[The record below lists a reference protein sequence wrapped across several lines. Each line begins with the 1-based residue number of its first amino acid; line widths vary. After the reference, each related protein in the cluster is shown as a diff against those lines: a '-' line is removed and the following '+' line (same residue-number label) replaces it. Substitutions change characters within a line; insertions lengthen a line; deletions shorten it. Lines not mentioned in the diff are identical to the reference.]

1 MRALTCRRSSLPAPR
16 LQEVCCRG
24 GGWSRGSR
32 SFSHWH
38 RRNDALFLGGLCG
51 RVSASLPGCDGKTL
65 AYVSI
70 RQHTS
75 AYVRACER
83 LFALMRR
90 KSAAPLVSVAYA
102 RLPKLLRP
110 TECTEHTSALVSTRQ
125 QTSSS
130 APLVSVGY
138 ARLPKLLRPT
148 GMRPGA
154 RQLIS

>member
-1 MRALTCRRSSLPAPR
+1 MRRK
-16 LQEVCCRG
+16 
-24 GGWSRGSR
+24 
-32 SFSHWH
+32 
-38 RRNDALFLGGLCG
+38 D
-51 RVSASLPGCDGKTL
+51 
-65 AYVSI
+65 VSI

-75 AYVRACER
+75 AYVSIRQHTSER